1 MIIMSVDYGDVRT
14 GIAVCDKLQIL
25 ASPVCVIT
33 EKDREKL
40 VEKIA
45 ELVVERKVER
55 ICVGL
60 PQNMDGSYGFRSD
73 ACRELG
79 EMLKEKT
86 GLQVDF
92 QNEPSSLCVFK
103 HPYTTVSAHNLLN
116 SADVRGKK
124 RKAVID
130 AVSAVL
136 ILEDYMKTIK

>member
-1 MIIMSVDYGDVRT
+1 MSVDYGDVRT
-14 GIAVCDKLQIL
+14 GIAVCDKMQIL

-33 EKDREKL
+33 EKNRDVL

-45 ELVVERKVER
+45 ELAKERNVER

-79 EMLKEKT
+79 KLLEEKT
-86 GLQVDF
+86 GITVAF
-92 QNEPSSLCVFK
+92 QNERL
-103 HPYTTVSAHNLLN
+103 TTVSAHNILN
-116 SADVRGKK
+116 AVDVRGKK
-124 RKAVID
+124 RKAVVD

-136 ILEDYMKTIK
+136 ILEDYMRTV

>member
-14 GIAVCDKLQIL
+14 GIAVCDKMQIL
-25 ASPVCVIT
+25 ASPVGVIA

-40 VEKIA
+40 LQKISEIA
-45 ELVVERKVER
+45 VERKVER

-60 PQNMDGSYGFRSD
+60 PQNMDGSYGFRSE
-73 ACRELG
+73 ACREFG
-79 EMLKEKT
+79 KMLEEKT

-92 QNEPSSLCVFK
+92 QNERL
-103 HPYTTVSAHNLLN
+103 TTVSAHNLLN

-124 RKAVID
+124 RKVVID

-136 ILEDYMKTIK
+136 ILEDYMRTIKNL

>member
-1 MIIMSVDYGDVRT
+1 MVIMSVDYGDVRT
-14 GIAVCDKLQIL
+14 GIAVCDKMQIL

-40 VEKIA
+40 AQKIA
-45 ELVVERKVER
+45 ELATEKKVER

-79 EMLKEKT
+79 EILEEKT
-86 GLQVDF
+86 GLPVAF
-92 QNEPSSLCVFK
+92 QNERL
-103 HPYTTVSAHNLLN
+103 TTVSAHNILN
-116 SADVRGKK
+116 TADVRGKK
-124 RKAVID
+124 RKAVVD

-136 ILEDYMKTIK
+136 ILEDYLKTI

>member
-45 ELVVERKVER
+45 DLVVERKVER

-79 EMLKEKT
+79 EMLKEK
-86 GLQVDF
+86 
-92 QNEPSSLCVFK
+92 NRSSGGF
-103 HPYTTVSAHNLLN
+103 PERTTHN
-116 SADVRGKK
+116 SFC
-124 RKAVID
+124 
-130 AVSAVL
+130 S
-136 ILEDYMKTIK
+136 

>member
-14 GIAVCDKLQIL
+14 GIAVCDKMQIL

-40 VEKIA
+40 ADKIA
-45 ELVVERKVER
+45 DLVREKKAER

-79 EMLKEKT
+79 EILKEKT
-86 GLQVDF
+86 GLPVAF
-92 QNEPSSLCVFK
+92 QNERL
-103 HPYTTVSAHNLLN
+103 TTVSAHNILN
-116 SADVRGKK
+116 TADVRGKK
-124 RKAVID
+124 RKAVVD

-136 ILEDYMKTIK
+136 ILEDYLRTI

>member
-14 GIAVCDKLQIL
+14 GIAVCDKMQIL

-33 EKDREKL
+33 EKNRDVL

-45 ELVVERKVER
+45 ELAKERNVER

-79 EMLKEKT
+79 KMLEEKI
-86 GLQVDF
+86 
-92 QNEPSSLCVFK
+92 
-103 HPYTTVSAHNLLN
+103 HPHA
-116 SADVRGKK
+116 K
-124 RKAVID
+124 RNCCK
-130 AVSAVL
+130 
-136 ILEDYMKTIK
+136 MH

>member
-1 MIIMSVDYGDVRT
+1 MSVDYGDVRT
-14 GIAVCDKLQIL
+14 GIAVCDKMQIL

-33 EKDREKL
+33 EKNRDVL

-45 ELVVERKVER
+45 ELAKERKVEH

-79 EMLKEKT
+79 KMLEEKT
-86 GLQVDF
+86 GLTVAF
-92 QNEPSSLCVFK
+92 QNERL
-103 HPYTTVSAHNLLN
+103 TTVSAHNILN
-116 SADVRGKK
+116 AVDVRGKK
-124 RKAVID
+124 RKAVVD

-136 ILEDYMKTIK
+136 ILEDYMRTV

>member
-1 MIIMSVDYGDVRT
+1 MVIMSVDYGDVRT
-14 GIAVCDKLQIL
+14 GIAVCDKMQIL

-40 VEKIA
+40 ADKITELAKEKKA
-45 ELVVERKVER
+45 ER

-79 EMLKEKT
+79 EILKEKT
-86 GLQVDF
+86 GLPVVF
-92 QNEPSSLCVFK
+92 QNERL
-103 HPYTTVSAHNLLN
+103 TTVSAHNILN
-116 SADVRGKK
+116 TADVRGKK
-124 RKAVID
+124 RKAVVD

-136 ILEDYMKTIK
+136 ILEDYLRTI

>member
-14 GIAVCDKLQIL
+14 GIAVCDKMQIL

-40 VEKIA
+40 VDKIVELAKEK
-45 ELVVERKVER
+45 KVER

-79 EMLKEKT
+79 EILKEKT
-86 GLQVDF
+86 GLPVVF
-92 QNEPSSLCVFK
+92 QNERL
-103 HPYTTVSAHNLLN
+103 TTVSAHNILN
-116 SADVRGKK
+116 TADVRGKK
-124 RKAVID
+124 RKAVVD

-136 ILEDYMKTIK
+136 ILEDYLRTIKI